1 MAPAQGPGTPLKV
14 CHMGVETYG
23 DTPSQ
28 LDGLLGK
35 IIKMDDLG
43 NLHML
48 CQCGNNCVAPMLG
61 QSHMMGC
68 PTTNVSW

>member
-43 NLHML
+43 NRHML